1 MKEIKKIKKIKK
13 INLLLIIFFTV
24 FTVFTVNL
32 LTGCA
37 KDNLK
42 APCPKFGKYCQKI
55 PINSWDYYHSV

>member
-1 MKEIKKIKKIKK
+1 MKEIKKIKK

-24 FTVFTVNL
+24 FTINL
-32 LTGCA
+32 LVGCA

>member
-1 MKEIKKIKKIKK
+1 MKEIKKIKN
-13 INLLLIIFFTV
+13 INLLLIILFTV
-24 FTVFTVNL
+24 SL